1 MGGQGGGGNPPS
13 LDAFNTLDED
23 EFDLSDDH
31 VLDDY
36 DDEVFVHPDVQII
49 VNGEKFDDEVVTT
62 LAAIR
67 YCYRRGED
75 RYYGPKGLLKEKY
88 PAKPTHWK
96 YDQAIAEAV
105 WAKLESC
112 PSLDDA
118 LVGAKPHAPE
128 IEMPDMEDSRSEC
141 WRAINI
147 VENLF
152 AVDEFP
158 WVGMAWIWRAIES
171 QAMFDDP
178 QVDQMIDR
186 FNRTIRLWKTRRSA
200 RWAVGRNP
208 LHAMILS
215 ER

>member
-13 LDAFNTLDED
+13 LDAFNTLNED
-23 EFDLSDDH
+23 DFDLPFDDAF
-31 VLDDY
+31 DD
-36 DDEVFVHPDVQII
+36 DDEKFIHPDVQLI
-49 VNGEKFDDEVVTT
+49 VNGEKFDDDVVTT

-67 YCYRRGED
+67 YCYRSGEG
-75 RYYGPKGLLKEKY
+75 RYYGPKGLLKEKR
-88 PAKPTHWK
+88 PPNPTHWK
-96 YDQAIAEAV
+96 YDQAIAEEV
-105 WAKLESC
+105 WSRLDSC

-118 LVGAKPHAPE
+118 LVGAEPYTPE
-128 IEMPDMEDSRSEC
+128 SAMPDMEESRSEC

-171 QAMFDDP
+171 QAMFHDP
-178 QVDQMIDR
+178 QVDQMIER
-186 FNRTIRLWKTRRSA
+186 FNRTIHQWKNRSSA
-200 RWAVGRNP
+200 RWAAGRNP
-208 LHAMILS
+208 LHAMVLS